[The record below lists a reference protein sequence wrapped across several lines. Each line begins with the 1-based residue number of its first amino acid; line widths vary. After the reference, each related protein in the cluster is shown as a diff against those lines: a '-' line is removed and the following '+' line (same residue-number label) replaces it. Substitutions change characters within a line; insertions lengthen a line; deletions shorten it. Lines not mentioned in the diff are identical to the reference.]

1 MKDRHT
7 KIIGYFAF
15 HPGTMNVFCDGDA
28 CVIANSEKA
37 LENYILKMGKG
48 KITGYRIKKTRYGE
62 ILKGL
67 QMGAAYAFDEK
78 AYSVFYPL
86 AKADSLKMFEL
97 FRTEDNTAVE
107 DDRIPLKRV
116 QWKDIT

>member
-1 MKDRHT
+1 MNDRYS

-15 HPGTMNVFCDGDA
+15 QPGTMNAFCDGDA

-37 LENYILKMGKG
+37 MESYILKMGKG
-48 KITGYRIKKTRYGE
+48 KIKDYRIKKTRYGE

-78 AYSVFYPL
+78 AYNVFYPL
-86 AKADSLKMFEL
+86 AKADGMNLFEV
-97 FRTEDNTAVE
+97 FRSEDAKIKN
-107 DDRIPLKRV
+107 DGIPLKRV
-116 QWKDIT
+116 QWKSNT